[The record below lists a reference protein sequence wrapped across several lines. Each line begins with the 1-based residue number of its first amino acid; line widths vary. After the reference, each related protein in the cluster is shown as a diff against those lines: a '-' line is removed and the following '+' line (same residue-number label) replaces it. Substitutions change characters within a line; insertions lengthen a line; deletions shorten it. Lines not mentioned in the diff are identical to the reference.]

1 MKDLNDLRRE
11 RATFATAM
19 QEHASALSAFE
30 TDNAAADDA
39 GYLAAQAAF
48 DAAKV
53 GFDKSDAAVKRAEDV
68 ERATLQSAQAESD
81 AAPHV
86 APAVAQNPADQGAD
100 AGLMIHALAKHSGDL
115 DRAVGYLEKE
125 GHSAL
130 SASLSTADPSAGGV
144 TIPQAQSAT
153 LIDMLRPRVVVRAS
167 GARVVPMPAGQ
178 LRRARQASGATAGYV
193 GELSNISTSEP
204 SFDAVDQ
211 QFKTLTAMVP
221 ISNSLLQFSA
231 TIAVGGMV
239 RDDMIKCM
247 AAKEDISFLRASAGG
262 NTPTG
267 LKSFCLNDNWKVV
280 TTKDYATVEP
290 IIRMLVSLVEDA
302 DVAMVAAGWVMR
314 ASTKNFL
321 ASLQYPSSGAK
332 VFPSIEA
339 SNTLMGFPIKT
350 TSQIPN
356 NLGVDA
362 DETEIYF
369 ADFNEIVIGDAQ
381 VITLASSTEAA
392 YVDTNGVTQSAFQR
406 NETLMRAIGMHDL
419 APMHDEAISGVTV
432 KGWSL

>member
-1 MKDLNDLRRE
+1 MNDLNDLRRE
-11 RATFATAM
+11 RAAFATAM
-19 QEHASALSAFE
+19 QEHAASLTAFE
-30 TDNAAADDA
+30 TDNAAVDDA

-48 DAAKV
+48 DAAKAD
-53 GFDKSDAAVKRAEDV
+53 FDKVDAAVKRAETV
-68 ERATLQSAQAESD
+68 EQANQQTAQSEND

-86 APAVAQNPADQGAD
+86 VPASAQNPADRGVD
-100 AGLMIHALAKHSGDL
+100 AGLMIHALAKHGGNVDN
-115 DRAVGYLEKE
+115 AVTYLENE

-130 SASLSTADPSAGGV
+130 SASLSTSDASGGGV

-153 LIDMLRPRVVVRAS
+153 LIEMLRPRVVVRAS

-178 LRRARQASGATAGYV
+178 LRRARQASGASAGYV
-193 GELSNISTSEP
+193 GELTNIGTSEP
-204 SFDAVDQ
+204 SFDTVDQ

-221 ISNSLLQFSA
+221 ISNSLLQFSSVA
-231 TIAVGGMV
+231 IGGLV

-247 AAKEDISFLRASAGG
+247 SAKEDISFLRASAGG

-267 LKSFCLNDNWKVV
+267 LKSFCLGSNWKNV
-280 TTKDYATVEP
+280 TTKDYVTVEP

-302 DVAMVAAGWVMR
+302 DVAMVSGGWVMR
-314 ASTKNFL
+314 AGTKNFL
-321 ASLQYPSSGAK
+321 AALQIPSTGAK

-339 SNTLMGFPIKT
+339 NGTLMGFPIKT
-350 TSQIPN
+350 SSQIPN
-356 NLGVDA
+356 NLGVGS

-381 VITLASSTEAA
+381 AITLASSTEAA
-392 YVDTNGVTQSAFQR
+392 YVDSNGVMQSTFQR
-406 NETLMRAIGMHDL
+406 NETLMRAIGQHDM
-419 APMHDEAISGVTV
+419 APMHDEAIAGATV

>member
-30 TDNAAADDA
+30 ADNAAADDA

-48 DAAKV
+48 DAAKA
-53 GFDKSDAAVKRAEDV
+53 GFDKSDVAVKRAEDV
-68 ERATLQSAQAESD
+68 ERATLQSAQAEND
-81 AAPHV
+81 AAPIAV
-86 APAVAQNPADQGAD
+86 PAVAQNPAEQGVD
-100 AGLMIHALAKHSGDL
+100 AGLMIHALAKHAGNL
-115 DRAVGYLEKE
+115 DRAVGYLEQE

-153 LIDMLRPRVVVRAS
+153 LIEMLRPRVVVRAL

-178 LRRARQASGATAGYV
+178 LRRARQASGASANYV

-221 ISNSLLQFSA
+221 ISNSLLQFSSV
-231 TIAVGGMV
+231 AVGAMV
-239 RDDMIKCM
+239 RDDMLKCM

-267 LKSFCLNDNWKVV
+267 LKTFCLDSNWKVENG
-280 TTKDYATVEP
+280 KDYAAVEP

-302 DVAMVAAGWVMR
+302 DVAMVKPAWGMR

-321 ASLQYPSSGAK
+321 ASLQYPSTGAK

-339 SNTLMGFPIKT
+339 SGTLMGFPIGT
-350 TSQIPN
+350 TSQIAN

-419 APMHDEAISGVTV
+419 APMHDEAISGATV

>member
-1 MKDLNDLRRE
+1 MKDLNDLRRS
-11 RATFATAM
+11 RATFAAAM
-19 QEHASALSAFE
+19 QMHADALSTFE
-30 TDNAAADDA
+30 ADGAAADDA
-39 GYLAAQAAF
+39 GYLQAQADF
-48 DAAKV
+48 DAAKAD
-53 GFDKSDAAVKRAEDV
+53 FDKSDVAVKRAEDV
-68 ERATLQSAQAESD
+68 ERATLEAATTEND

-86 APAVAQNPADQGAD
+86 APAVAQNPDDKGVD

-115 DRAVGYLEKE
+115 DRAVGYLEQE

-130 SASLSTADPSAGGV
+130 SASLSTSDPSGGGV

-153 LIDMLRPRVVVRAS
+153 LIEMLRPRVVVRAS

-178 LRRARQASGATAGYV
+178 LRKARQASGATAGYV
-193 GELSNISTSEP
+193 GELSNIATSQP

-221 ISNSLLQFSA
+221 ISNSLLQFSSV
-231 TIAVGGMV
+231 AVGAMV
-239 RDDMIKCM
+239 RDDMLKCM

-262 NTPTG
+262 ETPTG
-267 LKSFCLNDNWKVV
+267 LKSFCLASNWKVV
-280 TTKDYATVEP
+280 STKDYATVEP
-290 IIRMLVSLVEDA
+290 IIRKLVSLVEDA
-302 DVAMVAAGWVMR
+302 DVAMVSGGWAMR

-350 TSQIPN
+350 SSQIPN
-356 NLGVDA
+356 NLGVGS

-392 YVDTNGVTQSAFQR
+392 YVDTNGVMQSVFQR
-406 NETLMRAIGMHDL
+406 NETLMRAIGQHDM
-419 APMHDEAISGVTV
+419 APMHDEAITGARV